1 MTSILVMCTG
11 NICRSPMAE
20 GMLRDGLR
28 ARFDDAAPTVSSA
41 GTAGLEGNPAMAESV
56 QAAAE
61 LGSDI
66 SAHRARAL
74 TITMPR
80 EADLVICMAAE
91 HRDDVIRLAP
101 GAAAT
106 TFTLKELVR
115 LLDQL
120 PPVFDGEPDDLVGRV
135 AEAQAMRSGG
145 FAGNPY
151 DEDVVDPLGMPLE
164 SYRAIAWELD
174 QWIGRLLN
182 GLYGPAA
189 AVPEASGEA

>member
-1 MTSILVMCTG
+1 M
-11 NICRSPMAE
+11 
-20 GMLRDGLR
+20 
-28 ARFDDAAPTVSSA
+28 
-41 GTAGLEGNPAMAESV
+41 
-56 QAAAE
+56 
-61 LGSDI
+61 
-66 SAHRARAL
+66 
-74 TITMPR
+74 
-80 EADLVICMAAE
+80 ICMAAE
-91 HRDDVIRLAP
+91 HRDDVIRLAND
-101 GAAAT
+101 AAAT

-135 AEAQAMRSGG
+135 AEAQAVRSGG

-189 AVPEASGEA
+189 VPEASGEA

>member
-20 GMLRDGLR
+20 GLLRDGLR
-28 ARFDDAAPTVSSA
+28 ARFDDTAPTVSSA

-56 QAAAE
+56 KAAAE

-74 TITMPR
+74 TRTMPQD
-80 EADLVICMAAE
+80 ADLVICMAAE
-91 HRDDVIRLAP
+91 HRDDVIRLAND
-101 GAAAT
+101 AAAT

-120 PPVFDGEPDDLVGRV
+120 PPVFDGEPDDIVGRV
-135 AEAQAMRSGG
+135 AEAQAVRSGG

-189 AVPEASGEA
+189 VPEASGEA

>member
-20 GMLRDGLR
+20 GLLRDGLR
-28 ARFDDAAPTVSSA
+28 ARFGDEAPSVASA
-41 GTAGLEGNPAMAESV
+41 GTAGLEGNPAMPESV
-56 QAAAE
+56 QAARE

-74 TITMPR
+74 TRAMPQ
-80 EADLVICMAAE
+80 EADLVVCMAAE
-91 HRDDVIRLAP
+91 HRDDVIRLAN
-101 GAAAT
+101 GAAST

-115 LLDQL
+115 FLDQL
-120 PPVFDGEPDDLVGRV
+120 PPVFDGEPDDLPGRV
-135 AEAQAMRSGG
+135 AEAQAVRSGG

-174 QWIGRLLN
+174 QWIGRLLT
-182 GLYGPAA
+182 GLYGAA
-189 AVPEASGEA
+189 VVPEASGEA